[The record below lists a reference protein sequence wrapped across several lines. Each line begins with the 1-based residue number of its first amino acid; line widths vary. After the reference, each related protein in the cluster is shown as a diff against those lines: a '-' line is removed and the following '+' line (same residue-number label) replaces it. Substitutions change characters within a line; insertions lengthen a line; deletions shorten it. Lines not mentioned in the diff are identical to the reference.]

1 MTQPAYIFPRFSE
14 AEYKRRHDL
23 VRAKMAERGLD
34 AVVAAGDSTFR
45 NSNHANVYWLT
56 SWFDPYCCYAVVP
69 RAGDPFLIISNEL
82 YIHTARRASVLPDV
96 EGSFTPGKT
105 IGARLN
111 DLGLGKGRIG
121 LAGVRNVGRAS
132 MPYEHQKDLAAT
144 MPQATF
150 EDAMEVMQAS
160 RLIKSPEEI
169 AWFET
174 GGAFTD
180 HAIAAIGANLHA
192 GMRED
197 ELSFHIH
204 NAILKDGGSLMF
216 HFLGCTPMDAPE
228 FIFPWQYPSTRI
240 VQRGDILMTEIS
252 AGWWGYCGQIQRPF
266 AVGTR
271 PTAEYQRLYDLA
283 AECYHRVFDVIKPGA
298 TDGDIRAAAAFI
310 ETSGCRTR
318 DVLLHGWGVT
328 IEPPRAD
335 LPGAMIKRELLP
347 FTVEPGMLL
356 VIQPHVVSADGQ
368 RAVQVGNLVV
378 CEKSGARS
386 LQRAPIEFVQTKS

>member
-1 MTQPAYIFPRFSE
+1 MTSPAPIFPRFSD
-14 AEYKRRHDL
+14 AEYRRRHEL

-56 SWFDPYCCYAVVP
+56 SWLDPYCCYAVVP
-69 RAGDPFLIISNEL
+69 RAGEPFLIISNEL
-82 YIHTARRASVLPDV
+82 YIHTARRASVVRDV
-96 EGSFTPGKT
+96 EGSFMPGKL

-111 DLGLGKGRIG
+111 DLGLSKGKIG

-150 EDAMEVMQAS
+150 EDAMEVMQAA
-160 RLIKSPEEI
+160 RLIKSAEEI
-169 AWFET
+169 AWFEK
-174 GGAFTD
+174 GAAFTD
-180 HAIAAIGANLHA
+180 RAVAAIAENLHA
-192 GMRED
+192 GMPED
-197 ELSFHIH
+197 ALSYHIH
-204 NAILKDGGSLMF
+204 NAVLKDGSSLMF

-228 FIFPWQYPSTRI
+228 FIFPWQYPSTRL
-240 VQRGDILMTEIS
+240 VRRGDILMTEIS

-266 AVGTR
+266 AVATP

-283 AECYHRVFDVIKPGA
+283 AECYARVFDVIRPGA

-335 LPGAMIKRELLP
+335 LPGAMIKRELTP
-347 FTVEPGMLL
+347 FTVAPGMLF
-356 VIQPHVVSADGQ
+356 VIQPHVVSPDGK

-378 CEKSGARS
+378 CEASGARS
-386 LQRAPIEFVQTKS
+386 LQQAPIEFVKTAS